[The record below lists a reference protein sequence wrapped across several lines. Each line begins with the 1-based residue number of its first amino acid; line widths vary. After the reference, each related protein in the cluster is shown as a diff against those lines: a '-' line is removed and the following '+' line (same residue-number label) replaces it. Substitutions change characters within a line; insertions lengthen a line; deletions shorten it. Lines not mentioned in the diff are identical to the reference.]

1 MAVVASGVDDVE
13 EAGGGDDDDDLGG
26 EWRVLD
32 GSMRCNQQRAARLA
46 TRRRSSVR
54 E

>member
-13 EAGGGDDDDDLGG
+13 EAGGGDDDDLGG